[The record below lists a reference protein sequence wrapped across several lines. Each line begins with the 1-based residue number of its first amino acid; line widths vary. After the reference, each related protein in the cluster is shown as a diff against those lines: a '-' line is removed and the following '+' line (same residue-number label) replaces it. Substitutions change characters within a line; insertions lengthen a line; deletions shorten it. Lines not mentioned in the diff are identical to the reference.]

1 MNKKNY
7 ALSALS
13 VASLLLAGCFGGSS
27 DSGSDNQAPTNQAA
41 RSQAEITVENAPKI
55 VSEIVKVMFS
65 DDDYFEDFDLD
76 DFIDVV
82 LSEEL
87 GIELEANPVTENI
100 KHECS
105 NSGSLNA
112 SIAYGGYSS
121 MHEDINL
128 VFNSCESELF
138 SANGSYSIVEQ
149 FTGTKYTYK
158 NITNNLKVEYP
169 LGGKIKIENGS
180 RTADCNVTETA
191 DDCVFSSPSYETK
204 NGEGFYRTYSSKL
217 ETWSNYDAK
226 PGDVD
231 EEEIISL
238 ILDASRLDGSL
249 QINTPNKLEYKDYWN
264 NFSSTILPIA
274 GKLKVVGANNAN
286 ILITFSE
293 AGAKVQVDTNND
305 KKYECNNNDVTL
317 LQIENSSWV
326 CSK

>member
-41 RSQAEITVENAPKI
+41 RPQAEITVENAPEI
-55 VSEIVKVMFS
+55 VSEIVKAMFS

-112 SIAYGGYSS
+112 SITYGGYSS

-138 SANGSYSIVEQ
+138 SANGSYSNVEQ

-158 NITNNLKVEYP
+158 FITNNLKVEYP

-180 RTADCNVTETA
+180 TTADCDVTETG
-191 DDCVFSSPSYETK
+191 DHCVFSSPSYETK
-204 NGEGFYRTYSSKL
+204 NGEEFYRTYSLKL
-217 ETWSNYDAK
+217 ETWSNDDAK

-231 EEEIISL
+231 EVESISSTF
-238 ILDASRLDGSL
+238 DASRLNGSL

-293 AGAKVQVDTNND
+293 TGAKVQVDTNND
-305 KKYECNNNDVTL
+305 KKYECNNDVTL
-317 LQIENSSWV
+317 NQLENSSWV